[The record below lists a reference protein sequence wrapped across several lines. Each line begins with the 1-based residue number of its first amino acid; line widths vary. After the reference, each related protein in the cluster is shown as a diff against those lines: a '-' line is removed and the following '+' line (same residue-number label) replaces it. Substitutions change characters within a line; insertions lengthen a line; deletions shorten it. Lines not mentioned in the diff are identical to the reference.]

1 MLQQVNA
8 NRYHMEKYVG
18 MKYRILF
25 LVCFMALFSAS
36 PSISGG
42 QIPSDRTTTILGS
55 SMIIEKHNEA
65 SLAATIE
72 HYNKH
77 GGSIILTPDVKKG
90 AMPVSPNHNT
100 RIIDLRYGTGIS
112 MVRGN
117 HPRLEGIWP
126 QYTGLSTGL
135 RKNIVVSDVIPHDA
149 SVESWRGEAKDINP
163 ENKKR
168 AQTSE
173 EFANT
178 HNHYQ
183 NLLSEVWSF
192 SPTINAVAL
201 WGDSAALHPGARSW
215 GGFLSARSWP
225 VHWNEYVP
233 AGTADFKDE
242 DFDAALVGLEVDVLN
257 NGLPH
262 GLVSKTVGIPLSKVG
277 VQIVGFGK
285 RNTAALELRSE
296 DSDDYSKNPYER
308 RGVWHYGLIDH
319 NALNSESTFLIT
331 TTPEIRTGVDF
342 SRTTFSDSALK
353 IKSAGSHSG
362 VAFGNYTGGEIYAED
377 GKLHLRGGTSGLSIL
392 TPGGHEV
399 IGVDDYGNVRWH
411 GIPLIMAP
419 LFMLLLLVVMI
430 LVAYKFA
437 RELGEARGLLKEMHQ
452 SAAGA

>member
-1 MLQQVNA
+1 
-8 NRYHMEKYVG
+8 

-25 LVCFMALFSAS
+25 LVGFMALFNAS
-36 PSISGG
+36 FSR
-42 QIPSDRTTTILGS
+42 SDEQVSSSRTTTLFGPS
-55 SMIIEKHNEA
+55 TIIEKHNEA
-65 SLAATIE
+65 SLSSTIE

-90 AMPVSPNHNT
+90 EMPVRPNHNT
-100 RIIDLRYGTGIS
+100 RIIDLRYGAGIS
-112 MVRGN
+112 IVRGN

-126 QYTGLSTGL
+126 QYSGLNTGL
-135 RKNIVVSDVIPHDA
+135 RKNIVVSDVVPYDA
-149 SVESWRGEAKDINP
+149 QVESWKGEIKQVNP
-163 ENKKR
+163 ENKNR
-168 AQTSE
+168 TQTSA

-201 WGDSAALHPGARSW
+201 WGDSGALYPGARSW

-225 VHWNEYVP
+225 VHWNKYVP

-257 NGLPH
+257 NGLPQ
-262 GLVSKTVGIPLSKVG
+262 GLVSKTIGIPLSKVG

-285 RNTAALELRSE
+285 RNTTALELRSE
-296 DSDDYSKNPYER
+296 DSDDYGKKSDER

-342 SRTTFSDSALK
+342 SKTTFSDSALK
-353 IKSAGSHSG
+353 IGGAGSHSG
-362 VAFGNYTGGEIYAED
+362 VAFNNYSGGEIYAEE

-392 TPGGHEV
+392 TPSGNEV
-399 IGVDDYGNVRWH
+399 IGVDGYGNVRWH

-419 LFMLLLLVVMI
+419 FLMLLMLVVMI
-430 LVAYKFA
+430 LVVYKFS
-437 RELGEARGLLKEMHQ
+437 RELGKARGLLKEMRQ
-452 SAAGA
+452 TAAGA

>member
-1 MLQQVNA
+1 MAIFNASLSRSDGQV
-8 NRYHMEKYVG
+8 
-18 MKYRILF
+18 
-25 LVCFMALFSAS
+25 
-36 PSISGG
+36 PSS
-42 QIPSDRTTTILGS
+42 RTTTLLGPS
-55 SMIIEKHNEA
+55 TVIEKHNEA

-77 GGSIILTPDVKKG
+77 GGSVILTPDVKKG
-90 AMPVSPNHNT
+90 AMPVRPNDNT
-100 RIIDLRYGTGIS
+100 RIIDLRYGVGIS

-117 HPRLEGIWP
+117 HPRLGGIWP
-126 QYTGLSTGL
+126 QYTGLNTGL

-149 SVESWRGEAKDINP
+149 SVENWRGEAKDINP

-201 WGDSAALHPGARSW
+201 WGDSAALHPGSRSW

-233 AGTADFKDE
+233 AGTPDFKDE

-257 NGLPH
+257 NGLPQ
-262 GLVSKTVGIPLSKVG
+262 GSVSKTVGIPLSKVG

-296 DSDDYSKNPYER
+296 DSDDYGKKSDER

-331 TTPEIRTGVDF
+331 TTPEIRTGTDF
-342 SRTTFSDSALK
+342 SGTTFSDSALK
-353 IKSAGSHSG
+353 IKGAGSHTG
-362 VAFGNYTGGEIYAED
+362 VAFNNYTGGEIYAEG
-377 GKLHLRGGTSGLSIL
+377 GKLYLRGGTSGLSIL

-419 LFMLLLLVVMI
+419 FFMLLLLAAMI

-437 RELGEARGLLKEMHQ
+437 RELGKARGLLKEMRQ
-452 SAAGA
+452 SVAGA

>member
-1 MLQQVNA
+1 
-8 NRYHMEKYVG
+8 
-18 MKYRILF
+18 MKYKILF
-25 LVCFMALFSAS
+25 LVCFIALFNTS
-36 PSISGG
+36 PSRSGG
-42 QIPSDRTTTILGS
+42 QIPSSSSTTLFGPST
-55 SMIIEKHNEA
+55 IIERHNEA

-72 HYNKH
+72 HYNKY

-90 AMPVSPNHNT
+90 EMPVRPNDRT
-100 RIIDLRYGTGIS
+100 RIIDLRYGAGLS

-117 HPRLEGIWP
+117 HPRLGGMWP
-126 QYTGLSTGL
+126 QYSGLSTGL
-135 RKNIVVSDVIPHDA
+135 RKNIVVSDVISHDA

-233 AGTADFKDE
+233 AGTPDFKDK

-257 NGLPH
+257 NGLPQ
-262 GLVSKTVGIPLSKVG
+262 GSVSKTVGIPLSKVG

-285 RNTAALELRSE
+285 RNTTALELRSE
-296 DSDDYSKNPYER
+296 DSDDYGKKSDER

-342 SRTTFSDSALK
+342 SGTTFSDSALK
-353 IKSAGSHSG
+353 IKGAGSRTG
-362 VAFGNYTGGEIYAED
+362 VAFNNYTGGEIYAEE

-392 TPGGHEV
+392 TPSGHEV
-399 IGVDDYGNVRWH
+399 IGVDGYGNVRWH
-411 GIPLIMAP
+411 GIPLILAP
-419 LFMLLLLVVMI
+419 FFMLLVLAVMI
-430 LVAYKFA
+430 LVVYKFA
-437 RELGEARGLLKEMHQ
+437 RELGKARSLLNEMRQ
-452 SAAGA
+452 TAAGA